1 MKLKKITFKLI
12 PFVVVFHATR
22 AIANEPL
29 CQEVW
34 CKLAADGAYENFVL
48 GQVVHIASD
57 KELRVVFDAAKHH
70 GFWKALPSDF
80 SVYKNT
86 VRLVSIRYAEKESP
100 VSLFMMRDEY
110 DAAPIQKGDFVRYR
124 PHSLEWEKPKN
135 AEQAQ
140 LFSYLTGC
148 IAQLCSIE
156 DPHCLKQ
163 YQPGIYT
170 LDGKASNLNGKPL
183 SGHKAIAPETFKP
196 IN

>member
-12 PFVVVFHATR
+12 LLVVVFHATR

-57 KELRVVFDAAKHH
+57 KELRVVFDAAKQHS
-70 GFWKALPSDF
+70 FWKALPSDF

-110 DAAPIQKGDFVRYR
+110 EAG
-124 PHSLEWEKPKN
+124 
-135 AEQAQ
+135 
-140 LFSYLTGC
+140 
-148 IAQLCSIE
+148 
-156 DPHCLKQ
+156 
-163 YQPGIYT
+163 
-170 LDGKASNLNGKPL
+170 
-183 SGHKAIAPETFKP
+183 
-196 IN
+196 